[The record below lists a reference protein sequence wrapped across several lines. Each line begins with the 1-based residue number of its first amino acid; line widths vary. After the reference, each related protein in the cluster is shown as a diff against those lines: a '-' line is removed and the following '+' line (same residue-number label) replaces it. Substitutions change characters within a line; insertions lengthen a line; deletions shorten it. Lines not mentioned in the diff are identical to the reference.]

1 MIDTETGA
9 VWVEWNLAEGDKY
22 SDLVDDFA
30 SRMPW
35 LKYLETHKLD
45 RTDMISDAT
54 DYISCWQICYIMSF
68 EDAAMYALLYGQQS

>member
-45 RTDMISDAT
+45 RTEFHELVSD
-54 DYISCWQICYIMSF
+54 YVERWKICYIMSF
-68 EDAAMYALLYGQQS
+68 EDAARYALLYGGE